1 MARHRVCMRV
11 GNSFTHD
18 ARVRREAEALADAG
32 LDVTVYA
39 DARPEL
45 PDVEHLG
52 SITVRRIGKA
62 SRVPYW
68 SIVKPLLA
76 ERADIYHAHDIDS
89 LFPCLTAARL
99 GRRGAKVVYDSHELW
114 SGHAA
119 DKVHAKR
126 RMLVR
131 FEGPLLRATDAL
143 ITASPAYTQVMAA
156 RYKYP
161 GPAITVLN
169 VPHFFTDKELRPA
182 WAAREADDRIRVTA
196 VGVFQKGRGAIPL
209 IRSLAHLPE
218 VIIIEFVGAIPQ
230 PDYEAAMREEA
241 ARFGDRVE
249 FVGQIASEDVVPRM
263 ARARVSTALIEPLSE
278 SYRLTAP
285 NKVFE
290 SMMAGTPLVASDMPT
305 IAEFVRGTGCGIVCD
320 VTDPASIARAIMTA
334 IDGESSFRRR
344 AREAACTYNWDA
356 MKHELVDLYTELVS

>member
-1 MARHRVCMRV
+1 MRV
-11 GNSFTHD
+11 GNPFTHD
-18 ARVRREAEALADAG
+18 ARVRREAEALAEAG

-45 PDVEHLG
+45 PNVEDLD
-52 SITVRRIGKA
+52 SITVRRIRKA

-76 ERADIYHAHDIDS
+76 EAADVYHAHDIDS
-89 LFPCLTAARL
+89 LLPCLAAARL

-126 RMLVR
+126 RLLVR
-131 FEGPLLRATDAL
+131 LEGPLLRATDAL
-143 ITASPAYTQVMAA
+143 ITASPAYTRVITA
-156 RYKYP
+156 RYAYR
-161 GPAITVLN
+161 GPTLTVLN
-169 VPHFFTDKELRPA
+169 VPRLFTDEELRPA
-182 WAAREADDRIRVTA
+182 WAARAAENRIRVTA

-209 IRSLAHLPE
+209 IRSLAYLPE
-218 VIIIEFVGAIPQ
+218 GIVIEFVGAIPQ
-230 PDYEAAMREEA
+230 PDYEAAMRQEA

-249 FVGQIASEDVVPRM
+249 FVGRIAPEAVVPRM
-263 ARARVSTALIEPLSE
+263 AMARISTALIEPLSE

-305 IAEFVRGTGCGIVCD
+305 IAEFVRGTECGVVCD
-320 VTDPASIARAIMTA
+320 VTDPESIARAIMSA
-334 IDGESSFRRR
+334 VDGESLYRQR
-344 AREAACTYNWDA
+344 AREAALAYNWDA
-356 MKHELVDLYTELVS
+356 VKHELVDLYAELVS